1 MSKILVAGGG
11 GFIGGALTAKLLEVG
26 HEVVVADIKPETQW
40 YQRHDA
46 ATNVV
51 IDLERR
57 EACYDLVEGAE
68 TVYNLACNMGGLG
81 FITTHRAV
89 CMLSVLV
96 NTHLLMAARDLGV
109 GKYFFASSAC
119 IYPEKKQEDPEN
131 TGLREEDAY
140 PANPEQGY
148 GWEKLFSERLCQRF
162 REDFGVNVRI
172 ARFHNTYGPHGSW
185 ANGREKAP
193 AALSR
198 KVAEAKLSGK
208 LEVDIWGDGEQSRSF
223 TYIDDCV
230 TGIEKLMANDFSEPV
245 NLGST
250 EMVTINRLLD
260 MIEGIA
266 GVKVERKYNLEA
278 PQGVRGR
285 NSDNEL
291 IRKVLGWEP
300 EISLQA
306 GLEKT
311 YAWVDEQVQRRARG
325 ENVLG

>member
-1 MSKILVAGGG
+1 MSKILVSGGG
-11 GFIGGALTAKLLEVG
+11 GFIGGALTAKLLNGG
-26 HEVVVADIKPETQW
+26 HEVIVADIKPEDQW
-40 YQRHDA
+40 YQRHPSA
-46 ATNVV
+46 KNVV

-57 EACYDLVEGAE
+57 EACYDLVKDCEI
-68 TVYNLACNMGGLG
+68 VYNLACNMGGLG

-109 GKYFFASSAC
+109 SQYFFASSAC
-119 IYPEKKQEDPEN
+119 IYPEEKQENPDHI
-131 TGLREEDAY
+131 GLRENDAY

-162 REDFGVNVRI
+162 REDFDVNVRI

-185 ANGREKAP
+185 DNGREKAP

-198 KVAEAKLSGK
+198 KVAEAKLTGK

-223 TYIDDCV
+223 TYIDDCT
-230 TGIEKLMANDFSEPV
+230 TGIEKLMSSDYSAPV
-245 NLGST
+245 NLGSS
-250 EMVTINRLLD
+250 ELVTINQLLD
-260 MIEGIA
+260 MIEDIA
-266 GVKVERKYNLEA
+266 GVKVARKYNMDA

-285 NSDNEL
+285 NSDNAL
-291 IRKVLGWEP
+291 IQQVLGWEP
-300 EISLQA
+300 EISLRT

-311 YAWVDEQVQRRARG
+311 YAWVNEQVQKRARG
-325 ENVLG
+325 ESVLG